1 MVGLGLE
8 DIDKQLR
15 RYLISPLI
23 IYAEDILNHFFL
35 INELIYLAVLVLVV
49 ACGIFHCGTLTLKL
63 YLVVESWFSDQGSN
77 QHSLRWK
84 VAPF

>member
-15 RYLISPLI
+15 WYLISPLI

-35 INELIYLAVLVLVV
+35 INELIYLAVLGLSCGMWDLSLWYTDSQVVLS
-49 ACGIFHCGTLTLKL
+49 CGI
-63 YLVVESWFSDQGSN
+63 LV
-77 QHSLRWK
+77 L
-84 VAPF
+84 

>member
-1 MVGLGLE
+1 MSQPAHHTAEFRMVGLGLE

-35 INELIYLAVLVLVV
+35 INELIYLAVLGLSCGMWDLSLWYTDSQVVLS
-49 ACGIFHCGTLTLKL
+49 CGI
-63 YLVVESWFSDQGSN
+63 LV
-77 QHSLRWK
+77 L
-84 VAPF
+84 